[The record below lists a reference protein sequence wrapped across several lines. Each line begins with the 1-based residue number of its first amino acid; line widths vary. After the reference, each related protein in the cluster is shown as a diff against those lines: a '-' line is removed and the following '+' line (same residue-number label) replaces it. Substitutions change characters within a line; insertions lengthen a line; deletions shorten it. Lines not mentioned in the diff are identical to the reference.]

1 MDMALVCFVVCPGSA
16 VKHVEMVLVCGG
28 SSVIMVCM
36 LLWAYGF
43 RHILPFFAGSVHVIP
58 SLGAAEMAAPVI
70 AVMSSYNMKPWG
82 HL

>member
-36 LLWAYGF
+36 LLW
-43 RHILPFFAGSVHVIP
+43 LMGSAI
-58 SLGAAEMAAPVI
+58 SFL
-70 AVMSSYNMKPWG
+70 SSPEVST
-82 HL
+82 LFLLRCR